1 MKETTGKLA
10 RFATATALTAALAG
24 AAIAPAAAQQHSP
37 AGGPHS
43 YTCSNQ
49 GGGPNHTV
57 NCSGLITVNNVLN
70 RTTVNIGD
78 VYVLTGAQLSDLQ
91 AALVN
96 VADNNVN
103 APITVQ
109 LLNLETAAITTYLQK
124 FSIVVLP
131 VNVGVCAGSICV

>member
-1 MKETTGKLA
+1 MKLA
-10 RFATATALTAALAG
+10 HIATAVAATAALTG
-24 AAIAPAAAQQHSP
+24 AAITPAAAQTDRAATGHP
-37 AGGPHS
+37 

-70 RTTVNIGD
+70 NTTVNIGNIN
-78 VYVLTGAQLSDLQ
+78 VLSGTQLNDLQ
-91 AALVN
+91 VSLAN

-109 LLNLETAAITTYLQK
+109 LAALETTVVNTYLTK
-124 FSIVVLP
+124 FGITVLP
-131 VNVGVCAGSICV
+131 VSVGVCAAGICV